1 MFYKRRVKK
10 YSNLKKEIYSSLEK
24 WLVDK
29 SDCTN
34 CKHFETCCNDRRHPC
49 HTCHSSSNFEIAK
62 HVDECLQDETNSLI
76 KSLKQ
81 YYDNVRPY

>member
-1 MFYKRRVKK
+1 MFYKRQIKK
-10 YSNLKKEIYSSLEK
+10 RSSLRKEIYSSLEK

-49 HTCHSSSNFEIAK
+49 HTCHASRNFQIAE
-62 HVDECLQDETNSLI
+62 HVDECLQDETNSII
-76 KSLKQ
+76 KLLKQ
-81 YYDNVRPY
+81 YGED